1 MDRGICRQVGRVLMV
16 VAACAALA
24 TRASAQC
31 ELVELSGDVPDDGFG
46 FAVSVSAE
54 RALIRAKFS
63 GGPGGAARIY
73 ERSGACWSWV
83 AELVA
88 DDHAPGTGF
97 ANALAIDGD
106 RVVVGAKWDHMH
118 EVMTGSAY
126 VFEYSEGDWSQVA
139 KLIADDGAEGD
150 FFGSSVAISGDYAV
164 VGAIYDG
171 PGSAY
176 VFERQ
181 LDGEWVQAQ
190 KLTASDGQGGDEF
203 GNSVAV
209 SGDVIIVGAWD
220 DDDIGW
226 NGGSA
231 YVFEH
236 GARGAWTQAAK
247 LLPSDGRFLMNFGY
261 SVAVSADLALIGA
274 PGGDGQVEWSG
285 AAYIFERTADGDWL
299 EVEKLFAGDG
309 ENSDSFGFSVAL
321 DGDTALV
328 GARGDDDHGQASGSA
343 YVFVRDWDGTW
354 SEVAKLLP
362 DEGEPWDWFGNSV
375 AVSGNIGAVGMWP
388 NDPNHDPIPGRAYIY
403 AVGPDDD
410 QDGIMDACECP
421 GDLNKDWIVDHC
433 DLGILLADWGCT
445 GGDCPGDADGDGDTD
460 HSDLGILLA
469 HWGEGC
475 P

>member
-1 MDRGICRQVGRVLMV
+1 MDGGICRQVGRVLMV

-24 TRASAQC
+24 TRANAQC

-73 ERSGACWSWV
+73 ERSGASWSWV

-126 VFEYSEGDWSQVA
+126 VFEYADGDWSQVA

-203 GNSVAV
+203 GKSVAV
-209 SGDVIIVGAWD
+209 SGDVIVVGAWGD
-220 DDDIGW
+220 DDMGW
-226 NGGSA
+226 NAGSA
-231 YVFEH
+231 YVFE
-236 GARGAWTQAAK
+236 RGADDTWSQVAK
-247 LLPSDGRFLMNFGY
+247 LLPSDGRFLANIGR
-261 SVAVSADLALIGA
+261 SVAVDGKLALIGA
-274 PGGDGQVEWSG
+274 PGADGQESWSG
-285 AAYIFERTADGDWL
+285 AVYVFERGGDATWL
-299 EVEKLFAGDG
+299 EVGKLIASDG
-309 ENSDSFGFSVAL
+309 QLADNFGFSVAL
-321 DGDTALV
+321 DGDVALM
-328 GARGDDDHGQASGSA
+328 GARKDADNGTASGSA
-343 YVFVRDWDGTW
+343 YVFVREWDGTW
-354 SEVAKLLP
+354 AQVAKLVP
-362 DEGEPWDWFGNSV
+362 DDGEPWDWYGNSV
-375 AVSGNIGAVGMWP
+375 AVSGNIGVVGMWP

-403 AVGPDDD
+403 AVGADEDE
-410 QDGIMDACECP
+410 DGIMDACECP
-421 GDLNKDWIVDHC
+421 GDLNKDWIVDQS

-460 HSDLGILLA
+460 QSDLGLLLA
-469 HWGEGC
+469 NWRDIC